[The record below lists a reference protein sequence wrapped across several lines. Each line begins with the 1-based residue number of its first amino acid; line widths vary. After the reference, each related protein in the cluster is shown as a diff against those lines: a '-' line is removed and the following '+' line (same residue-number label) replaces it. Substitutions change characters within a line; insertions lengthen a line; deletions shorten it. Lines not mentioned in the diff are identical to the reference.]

1 MKKPITLIILLLWA
15 CVAMAAPPKLAT
27 ETIFSQKNIRSKG
40 HKLVTNRHETSYFRS
55 VTAEKDKKLVK
66 TIKKLVEKDSER
78 AYNVVERTDENGN
91 EYMILNILNNNE
103 LINVGFWWNDSGYV
117 HLFVEGRPEA
127 FK

>member
-1 MKKPITLIILLLWA
+1 MRKSVALVIMLLCA
-15 CVAMAAPPKLAT
+15 SAAMAVPPKLAT
-27 ETIFSQKNIRSKG
+27 ETIFSQKDIRSKG
-40 HKLVTNRHETSYFRS
+40 YKLVTTRCEASYFRS

-91 EYMILNILNNNE
+91 EYIILNILNNTE

-117 HLFVEGRPEA
+117 HLFVEGRPDA